1 MIEAVG
7 LTKRYGDKTAVYNL
21 SFQVRPGAVTGF
33 LGPNGSGKSTTM
45 RMILGLDNP
54 TSGQVTIG
62 GFPYRKLPNAPRQV
76 GALLDAKAVHGGRS
90 ARNHL
95 LSLAQLSGIP
105 ARRVDEVL
113 GVVGL
118 QDVARKRSKGFSLGM
133 GQRLGIAAALL
144 GDPQVLLFDE
154 PVNGLDPE
162 GILWVRNLMK
172 ALAAEGRTVF
182 VSSHLMS
189 EMALTADQL
198 IVIGRGQ
205 LLSDMS
211 VRDFI
216 SANSAD
222 FARVRTPDTEPQ
234 LREKLTSAL
243 TEVGG
248 HVMPEQDGGLR
259 VTGLPLPRISDIAHD
274 TDVRLWELSPHQA
287 SLEEAY
293 MRMTQGAVDY
303 RSTIDQ
309 KAGLMQQLPPGAQP
323 PMPVPGQGQPGWYAP
338 PSPQHGG
345 QPFGMG
351 QPRRI
356 PTAPRTRTAPL
367 RRPARR
373 YRARTGPG
381 TPDPA
386 GADTAAPGPGSR
398 CPAGSGRGRDP
409 GPCRPRPRP
418 LLPRRHRPDQARGRP
433 MSTPQPPMP
442 QAAAPYAGYTS
453 PIPVVRT
460 HLGHALASEWTKIK
474 SVRSTLWTLG
484 VFVVLVIGI
493 GLLAAVVVSNSSSE
507 LHGENPLSYGFF
519 GLLLGC
525 MCIITLGVLTT
536 ASEYGTGMIR
546 TTMTACPSR
555 GRVLAAKSIVFFT
568 VAFVV
573 TLVSSVFIAF
583 VDASLLEG
591 NGAKDPSA
599 GEWLKGTVGVSLYIA
614 LLGLLSLII
623 GSIIRHSAGAITVM
637 IGAVLAPLVIAL
649 FMFSQSLEDVRQK
662 LFEYS
667 IPNQLSVFY
676 SNSLTDSGPSG
687 WDPLWI
693 IVGVTALAFAGAVAL
708 LEQRDV

>member
-54 TSGQVTIG
+54 TAGQVTIG
-62 GFPYRKLPNAPRQV
+62 GYPYRRLPNAARQV

-118 QDVARKRSKGFSLGM
+118 QDVAKKRSKGFSLGM

-189 EMALTADQL
+189 EMALTADHL

-211 VRDFI
+211 IKDFI

-234 LREKLTSAL
+234 QREKLSAAL
-243 TEVGG
+243 TESGG
-248 HVMPEQDGGLR
+248 HVLPEQDGGLR

-274 TDVRLWELSPHQA
+274 HGVRLWELSPHQA

-309 KAGLMQQLPPGAQP
+309 KEGLQQPLPPGTQP

-338 PSPQHGG
+338 PPPQQGSGPFPTPPQGAPGG
-345 QPFGMG
+345 APG
-351 QPRRI
+351 Q
-356 PTAPRTRTAPL
+356 APAGPYGAPGAPVAAPSA
-367 RRPARR
+367 PA
-373 YRARTGPG
+373 GPG
-381 TPDPA
+381 TGTPNPYAQSAPQAPQGPA
-386 GADTAAPGPGSR
+386 QP
-398 CPAGSGRGRDP
+398 
-409 GPCRPRPRP
+409 
-418 LLPRRHRPDQARGRP
+418 
-433 MSTPQPPMP
+433 TPQPSAAQPAQAPAAPASAP
-442 QAAAPYAGYTS
+442 QPSASQAAPASAAPAAPAPAPAAPAPAPAAAAAPPAAQPAAPTS
-453 PIPVVRT
+453 D
-460 HLGHALASEWTKIK
+460 LTKP
-474 SVRSTLWTLG
+474 
-484 VFVVLVIGI
+484 
-493 GLLAAVVVSNSSSE
+493 E
-507 LHGENPLSYGFF
+507 
-519 GLLLGC
+519 
-525 MCIITLGVLTT
+525 
-536 ASEYGTGMIR
+536 
-546 TTMTACPSR
+546 
-555 GRVLAAKSIVFFT
+555 
-568 VAFVV
+568 
-573 TLVSSVFIAF
+573 
-583 VDASLLEG
+583 DA
-591 NGAKDPSA
+591 
-599 GEWLKGTVGVSLYIA
+599 
-614 LLGLLSLII
+614 
-623 GSIIRHSAGAITVM
+623 R
-637 IGAVLAPLVIAL
+637 
-649 FMFSQSLEDVRQK
+649 
-662 LFEYS
+662 
-667 IPNQLSVFY
+667 
-676 SNSLTDSGPSG
+676 
-687 WDPLWI
+687 
-693 IVGVTALAFAGAVAL
+693 
-708 LEQRDV
+708 